1 MGYTEQIRNLFIGIL
16 VKIRFSSKVYCNPL
30 HIRALVHRIVGNLPL
45 ACLLVCSASL
55 CFARISGTADAALAA
70 PQEPF
75 IVADRS
81 YYQTSLFDGFTQKG
95 KASWY
100 GPAFHGQR
108 TSSGERY
115 NMHSFTAAH
124 KTLPMDTVLLVK
136 NLENGKNTLVRINDR
151 GPFAG
156 NRIIDL
162 SYKAARTLGLVANG
176 SAKVQIVPL
185 AEGEVKNKG
194 EAPTIS
200 YKDLTV
206 GEFYVQI
213 ASFAKK
219 DNAIRLQ
226 KRFAEA
232 GHTTIIHQSFDP
244 KDILYRVHV
253 YAGKTMQQAKI
264 AEKDLLQSGYVGAFV
279 VAR

>member
-1 MGYTEQIRNLFIGIL
+1 L
-16 VKIRFSSKVYCNPL
+16 
-30 HIRALVHRIVGNLPL
+30 
-45 ACLLVCSASL
+45 SARL
-55 CFARISGTADAALAA
+55 CYARITGTSDAVSSA

-75 IVADRS
+75 IIADKS
-81 YYQTSLFDGFTQKG
+81 YYQTSLFDRFTQQG

-108 TSSGERY
+108 TSNGERY

-162 SYKAARTLGLVANG
+162 SYKAARTLGLVDNG

-206 GEFYVQI
+206 GDFYVQI
-213 ASFAKK
+213 GSFAKK
-219 DNAIRLQ
+219 DNAVRLQ

-232 GHTTIIHQSFDP
+232 GHATIINQSFHP
-244 KDILYRVHV
+244 KDTLYRVHV
-253 YAGKTMQQAKI
+253 YVGKTIQEAKI
-264 AEKDLLQSGYVGAFV
+264 AEKSLLESGYVGAFV